1 MTKNT
6 VQYYEG
12 LGRRKEAVAR
22 VRLMADNKSHFFVSG
37 KTLDK
42 YFPIEEMR
50 LVATQPLTEHLPGEK
65 YSVSF
70 WVLGGGI
77 HSQAGALAHGL
88 ARAILKLM
96 PEKKAD
102 LRKGQHLTR
111 DARMK
116 ERRKFGLKKARK
128 SPQWSKR

>member
-1 MTKNT
+1 MVKST
-6 VQYYEG
+6 VKYYEG

-22 VRLMADNKSHFFVSG
+22 VRLVPDSKGHFFVNG
-37 KTLDK
+37 RALDK
-42 YFPIEEMR
+42 YFPTEEMR
-50 LVATQPLTEHLPGEK
+50 LTATRPLTETTLGEK
-65 YSVSF
+65 HSVS
-70 WVLGGGI
+70 VKVMGGGI

-88 ARAILKLM
+88 ARAILKLV

-102 LRKGQHLTR
+102 LRRGQHLTR

>member
-6 VQYYEG
+6 GQYYEG

-22 VRLMADNKSHFFVSG
+22 VRLMADNKSHFFVNG

-50 LVATQPLTEHLPGEK
+50 LVATQPLTETLPGEK
-65 YSVSF
+65 YSVSVR
-70 WVLGGGI
+70 VLGGGI

-102 LRKGQHLTR
+102 VRKGQHLTR

-116 ERRKFGLKKARK
+116 ERRKFELKKARK